1 MNSPL
6 FHFRRA
12 RTGAARLLFGLAA
25 ATVLFWA
32 SPAAAELRVC
42 NGTDSSVGVA
52 VGYQE
57 GEEMVS
63 EGWWN
68 LSPQGTPSECA
79 TVIMGPLQSRA
90 YYVYAIDYTLGGEW
104 GGAVGDLF
112 MCTRD
117 QEFTIRG
124 VEDCVARGYDRAGFV
139 EIDTGGRTVH
149 NVQLTDQQGVG
160 GQ

>member
-1 MNSPL
+1 MHLPIL
-6 FHFRRA
+6 QVRRPRFRA
-12 RTGAARLLFGLAA
+12 AWLALCLCGAGL
-25 ATVLFWA
+25 VWA
-32 SPAAAELRVC
+32 SPAAADLRVC

-57 GEEMVS
+57 DDELVS

-68 LSPQGTPSECA
+68 LSPQGTPSDCA

-104 GGAVGDLF
+104 AGDVF

-149 NVQLTDQQGVG
+149 NVQLTDRQGVS